1 MSINTHNG
9 AFDDNADIKDGV
21 SDNVIE
27 AKDGVGLNK
36 DADPIIFAEL
46 QNTDEKTDKNTDETI
61 NNTTDENTDEFN
73 NEIKNDTGSVNNPEQ
88 CNTYPKTLSTETF
101 AEKTDDLREKRKKII
116 IRSLRI
122 IFTIGFVVFSALF
135 INEVLIQPYKL
146 KKTIEKARELYNYT
160 DYIDGQDNRPEEIQD
175 NNTDMNNSDS
185 NPDIDNADDNAET
198 LERDPDSD
206 KGKAALNDPN
216 RDEMGRLIKF
226 KKLLEVNDDVK
237 GWIRIDN
244 INGEN
249 DTKIDYVVVQSGPE
263 DPEFYL
269 TRDWATKSYL
279 KAGSIFLDYA
289 SSVETGTKNLVIHGH
304 NMTSSDDMFHY
315 LIKYKE
321 LDFLKEHPLIRFDTI
336 YEEGLWKIFSVFI
349 TPGDNKRGDFFSFN
363 RSTFKDDKDFLE
375 FVYQVR
381 VRSLFN
387 IIDVDINE
395 NDRILTLSTC
405 SYELDNY
412 RIIVVARKVRENED
426 ATVNTDNIKK
436 NKNVLYPESFYKHYG
451 GKPPVIPTFEAALQD
466 GLIPWYNPMDR

>member
-1 MSINTHNG
+1 MS
-9 AFDDNADIKDGV
+9 FDDNADIKDGV
-21 SDNVIE
+21 SDMVTE
-27 AKDGVGLNK
+27 AKDGVGLDK
-36 DADPIIFAEL
+36 DAGPGILDEL
-46 QNTDEKTDKNTDETI
+46 PNTGEKTDKSTDDTI
-61 NNTTDENTDEFN
+61 DKLT
-73 NEIKNDTGSVNNPEQ
+73 NEK
-88 CNTYPKTLSTETF
+88 YPKTHTTETSGEF
-101 AEKTDDLREKRKKII
+101 KDIKTDDIRKRRRKII
-116 IRSLRI
+116 LRSLRI
-122 IFTIGFVVFSALF
+122 IFTTGFIVFSALF
-135 INEVLIQPYKL
+135 INEVLIQPYRL

-160 DYIDGQDNRPEEIQD
+160 DYTDGQEARPEEIRD
-175 NNTDMNNSDS
+175 NNTDMNNPDS
-185 NPDIDNADDNAET
+185 NPDIDNVFDKKT
-198 LERDPDSD
+198 LEGEQDSD
-206 KGKAALNDPN
+206 QGKAAISDPD

-226 KKLLEVNDDVK
+226 KKLLEVNEDVK

-244 INGEN
+244 IVNGEN

-263 DPEFYL
+263 DPEYYL

-321 LDFLKEHPLIRFDTI
+321 LDFLKEHPIIQFDTI

-349 TPGDNKRGDFFSFN
+349 TPGDNKREDFFSFN

-387 IIDVDINE
+387 IDDVDINE

-412 RIIVVARKVRENED
+412 RIIIVARKVRDNED
-426 ATVNTDNIKK
+426 AAVNTDNIKK
-436 NKNVLYPESFYKHYG
+436 NKNVLYPDSFYKHYG
-451 GKPPVIPTFEAALQD
+451 GKPPAIPPFEDALKD
-466 GLIPWYNPMDR
+466 GLIPWYNPTNR